1 MNLKRNNLFLIL
13 LLFVLAFPAWVMAQ
27 DLPFNI
33 QPTGMV
39 NDFAEIIPPQQQQR
53 LELKLRNYRD
63 STTTV
68 LAVAT
73 LPDLKGY
80 GKQEVAT
87 YLFTKWKLWDQKKF
101 NGVLILVAPKEQEV
115 RIEVGYGL
123 EGSITD
129 IMAGRIVR
137 RILIPE
143 FKKGNFYIGLDEAT
157 TAMIELASGRY
168 QGNLTKSRSGKRG
181 SSDMASF
188 IIFLL
193 FIVFVAF
200 RSAGRRGGGKN
211 GGRRHS
217 TLGPAGWMFL
227 GMGMGGGR
235 GGFGGGG
242 FGGGGGGGF
251 GGFGGMG
258 GFGSGGGGA
267 GGGW

>member
-1 MNLKRNNLFLIL
+1 MKFKRNKLFIL
-13 LLFVLAFPAWVMAQ
+13 LLLFSLACPIWVFAQ
-27 DLPFNI
+27 ELPFDY

-39 NDFAEIIPPQQQQR
+39 NDFAEIIPPQKQRR
-53 LELKLRNYRD
+53 LEVKLRNYRD

-80 GKQEVAT
+80 DKQQVAT
-87 YLFTKWKLWDQKKF
+87 YLFSKWKLWDQKKF
-101 NGVLILVAPKEQEV
+101 NGVLILVAPNEQEV

-143 FKKGNFYIGLDEAT
+143 FKKGDFYAGLDEAT
-157 TAMIELASGRY
+157 TAMIGLASGRY
-168 QGNLTKSRSGKRG
+168 KGNLTKSRSRQQEG
-181 SSDMASF
+181 SDMASF

-193 FIVFVAF
+193 FIAFVVF
-200 RSAGRRGGGKN
+200 RSARGGGGKN
-211 GGRRHS
+211 GGRGRRN
-217 TLGPAGWMFL
+217 TLGPAGLMFL
-227 GMGMGGGR
+227 GMGMGGFGGR
-235 GGFGGGG
+235 GGG